1 MYTGGMIIAIVN
13 GKGGVGKSTVAINLA
28 GVLDLKAKKVLLID
42 ADPQRSVIKWF
53 NARMKQPPDRLLHI
67 NLQTSP
73 KPWTVADLRHRL
85 LQETKDFDFT
95 VIDCGPANDQI
106 QRAALASAHFAII
119 PVTPSPYDIRS
130 TKETLDMLA
139 EGKSAGIR
147 IKPYL
152 LISKKVVGTNLGDE
166 VRDALRDFNLPILR
180 TEICQRIALC
190 EAGIVGQTI
199 SEYAPKSHAAKEF
212 QEFAKEVLRW

>member
-1 MYTGGMIIAIVN
+1 MIITIAN

-28 GVLDLKAKKVLLID
+28 GALALKAKIVLLID

-53 NARMKQPPDRLLHI
+53 NARMKQPSDRLLHT

-73 KPWTVADLRHRL
+73 KPWTDADLRHLL
-85 LQETKDFDFT
+85 LQETKNFNFT
-95 VIDCGPANDQI
+95 IIDCGPANDQI

-130 TKETLDMLA
+130 TRETLDMLI
-139 EGKSAGIR
+139 EGKSAGISV
-147 IKPYL
+147 KPYL

-199 SEYAPKSHAAKEF
+199 SEYAPKSHAAREF
-212 QEFAKEVLRW
+212 QKLGQEVLKW

>member
-1 MYTGGMIIAIVN
+1 MIITIAN

-28 GVLDLKAKKVLLID
+28 GVLALKAKMILLID

-53 NARMKQPPDRLLHI
+53 NARMKQPSDRLLHT

-73 KPWTVADLRHRL
+73 KPWTDADLRHLL
-85 LQETKDFDFT
+85 LQETKNFNFT
-95 VIDCGPANDQI
+95 IIDCGPANDQI

-130 TKETLDMLA
+130 TRETLDMLI
-139 EGKSAGIR
+139 EGKSAGISV
-147 IKPYL
+147 KPYL

-199 SEYAPKSHAAKEF
+199 SEYAPKSHAAREF
-212 QEFAKEVLRW
+212 QKLGQEVLKW

>member
-1 MYTGGMIIAIVN
+1 MIITIAN

-28 GVLDLKAKKVLLID
+28 GVLALKAKMILLID

-53 NARMKQPPDRLLHI
+53 NARMKQPSDRLLHT

-73 KPWTVADLRHRL
+73 KPWTDADLRRRL
-85 LQETKDFDFT
+85 LQETKNFNFT
-95 VIDCGPANDQI
+95 IIDCGPANDQI

-130 TKETLDMLA
+130 TRETLDMLI
-139 EGKSAGIR
+139 EGKSAGISV
-147 IKPYL
+147 KPYL

-199 SEYAPKSHAAKEF
+199 SEYAPKSHAAREF
-212 QEFAKEVLRW
+212 QKLGQEVLKW